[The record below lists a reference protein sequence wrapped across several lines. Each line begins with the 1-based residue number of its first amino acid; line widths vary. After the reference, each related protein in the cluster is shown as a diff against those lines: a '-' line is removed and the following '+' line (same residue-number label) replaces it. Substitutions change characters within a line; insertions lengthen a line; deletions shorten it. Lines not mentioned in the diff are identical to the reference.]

1 MKRQDSNSSLV
12 LALTATLVLAASFTA
27 GSKDATAASIPFS
40 QTELYFELN
49 HTDSDLGIH
58 SSLDGGAWKLLEI
71 KNPSGQVLLD
81 VLPDG
86 TLAEQGM
93 TQLFFESAEPAF
105 DELQPADFFLR
116 FPEGRY
122 DISAITIDDQTMA
135 GSALL
140 SHVLPAAP
148 GNIRVNGIPAAEN
161 CDEDLPAVQNPVV
174 ITWNRVTSSHPTVGK
189 TGPVRVLK
197 YQVFAELQTAPFSK
211 FSLDLPSSVR
221 RFVVPAELTSQGRRI
236 KFEIQVRAANLNQT
250 AIESCFTIK

>member
-1 MKRQDSNSSLV
+1 MKRKNTKTTFV
-12 LALTATLVLAASFTA
+12 LSLTATIAFAAMLTG

-40 QTELYFELN
+40 ETELYFELN

-81 VLPDG
+81 VLPEG

-105 DELQPADFFLR
+105 DELPPADFFPR

-122 DISAITIDDQTMA
+122 DISGITIDDETMA
-135 GSALL
+135 GSAIL
-140 SHVLPAAP
+140 SHVLPAPP
-148 GNIRVNGIPAAEN
+148 GNVRVNGIPAAEN
-161 CDEDLPAVQNPVV
+161 CDADLPAVQNPVV

-211 FSLDLPSSVR
+211 FSLDLPASVR
-221 RFVVPAELTSQGRRI
+221 RFVVPAELTSQGRKI
-236 KFEIQVRAANLNQT
+236 KFEIQVRATNLNQT
-250 AIESCFTIK
+250 AIESCFTIQ